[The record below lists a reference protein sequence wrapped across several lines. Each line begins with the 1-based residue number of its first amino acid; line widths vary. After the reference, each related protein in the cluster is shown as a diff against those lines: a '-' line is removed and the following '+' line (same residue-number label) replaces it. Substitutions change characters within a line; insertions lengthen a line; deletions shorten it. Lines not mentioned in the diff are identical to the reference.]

1 MGEFDGAVE
10 VFQEAGLD
18 PEVHVAQLVDLQQAR
33 EDLAEDVH
41 GLLQLE
47 EFWREA
53 RLVLLEGGLRALGYV
68 VHRRL
73 VVEDVL
79 QLQDVGRADELLH

>member
-18 PEVHVAQLVDLQQAR
+18 PEVHVAQLVDLQQPR
-33 EDLAEDVH
+33 QDLAEDVH

-47 EFWREA
+47 EF
-53 RLVLLEGGLRALGYV
+53 
-68 VHRRL
+68 
-73 VVEDVL
+73 
-79 QLQDVGRADELLH
+79 

>member
-47 EFWREA
+47 EF
-53 RLVLLEGGLRALGYV
+53 
-68 VHRRL
+68 
-73 VVEDVL
+73 
-79 QLQDVGRADELLH
+79 